1 MSKNLDFDV
10 LSYLRIN
17 GESTSLDI
25 YDYLVLENPHIMF
38 SSLYPSLNRLEKKGF
53 IISRFLDEP
62 SPRRKY
68 YSITRGASL
77 YLSSLSQDCDFDN
90 FVTV

>member
-1 MSKNLDFDV
+1 MFKNFDSDV

-17 GESTSLDI
+17 GESTCLDI

-53 IISRFLDEP
+53 ITSRFLDEP
-62 SPRRKY
+62 SPCRKY
-68 YSITRGASL
+68 YSITRGGSL
-77 YLSSLSQDCDFDN
+77 YFSSLSEDCNFDN